1 MQRKPLS
8 HTQRV
13 GITASTLALTAILA
27 ISQVATGGL
36 FTTPATDSDYR
47 TTPQTNALQLSHN
60 PHAHTPTH
68 STHTHTH
75 VTGHRPAKKHLH
87 GLTKTQLAEIGKK
100 IGLNTPNLYPQ
111 GYPLSLIH
119 I

>member
-36 FTTPATDSDYR
+36 FTTPATDSD
-47 TTPQTNALQLSHN
+47 
-60 PHAHTPTH
+60 
-68 STHTHTH
+68 
-75 VTGHRPAKKHLH
+75 
-87 GLTKTQLAEIGKK
+87 
-100 IGLNTPNLYPQ
+100 
-111 GYPLSLIH
+111 
-119 I
+119 

>member
-36 FTTPATDSDYR
+36 FTTPATDSDYL
-47 TTPQTNALQLSHN
+47 TTPQTNALQLFHN

-68 STHTHTH
+68 STHT
-75 VTGHRPAKKHLH
+75 
-87 GLTKTQLAEIGKK
+87 
-100 IGLNTPNLYPQ
+100 
-111 GYPLSLIH
+111 LSLIH